1 MTSKE
6 KILHR
11 VQLGLHGPLIGAQGL
26 GCMGMSEFYGTTDEA
41 ESRATLERA
50 LELGVT
56 LFDTAD
62 MYGIGANEAFLAS
75 FVRTH
80 REAVLIATKFGYAR
94 TPQNPDDWSIDNRPE
109 FIRAAADRSL
119 KRLGVDVIDL
129 YYMHRRT
136 DAVPLEESIGAMAD
150 LVAAGKVRW
159 LGLSA
164 VTAAE
169 LRAAHSIHPIAALQS
184 EWSVFT
190 REIEDDVVPAAFELG
205 VTLVPYSPLGR
216 GMLTGQTFTRSLK
229 EGDARKNF
237 PRFASQNEQA
247 NRQVVAKVEQAAR
260 GLGITPAQLALAWL
274 HTQARKLNAKV
285 VPIPGTRRCSRLEE
299 NVAAAS
305 IILPDDVTAMLDPL
319 AGAVQGAAV

>member
-11 VQLGLHGPLIGAQGL
+11 VQLGSHGPLIGAQGL

-50 LELGVT
+50 LELGVS

-75 FVRTH
+75 FVRAH
-80 REAVLIATKFGYAR
+80 RDAVLIATKFGYAR
-94 TPQNPDDWSIDNRPE
+94 TPQSPDDWSMDNRPE

-136 DAVPLEESIGAMAD
+136 DAVPLEDSIGAMAD

-164 VTAAE
+164 VTAVE
-169 LRAAHSIHPIAALQS
+169 LRAAHAIHPIAALQS

-190 REIEDDVVPAAFELG
+190 RGIEEDVVPAAFELG

-216 GMLTGQTFTRSLK
+216 GMLTGQAFAQSLT
-229 EGDARKNF
+229 EGDARRSF
-237 PRFASQNEQA
+237 PRFASQYHQA
-247 NRQVVAKVEQAAR
+247 NMQVVAKVEQAAR
-260 GLGITPAQLALAWL
+260 GLGIAPAQLALAWL
-274 HTQARKLNAKV
+274 HTQGRTLNAKV
-285 VPIPGTRRCSRLEE
+285 VPIPGTRRRSRLEE

-305 IILPDDVTAMLDPL
+305 IVLPDDVMAMLDPL